1 MLLHNFACFSKLKT
15 PHANRNTSQVE
26 YQRTRMAE
34 LMFNIPQ
41 DYSKKQQQDWQQY
54 KLLEPDDATVLR
66 VFAIASGPTY
76 VNWVESYFANSA
88 RNQPGVVPKLSAIA
102 IRHSIE
108 LLTKKRLLTGNAYN
122 PQCDPL
128 LAERIC
134 REWFIEPEN
143 RKWMALFAEWNSAL
157 LSFEKTMAIRTIHV
171 LRNTLYSGG
180 EVEWDLM
187 RREIASN
194 HPHSSSDFSAALK
207 RICCSPWDVDWF
219 VSLPPFSQTQLLQL
233 LIERSL
239 REAERIPQCET
250 IINAL
255 LSNAT
260 PIKEEFLFFVS
271 LYYFFK
277 GEIEKAKTLLT
288 QSATMP
294 TGSKGLLLFMQGDYK
309 QAAEVFEEERA
320 VWCKQIKTKKGILPD
335 PIHLFHLLALLGAG
349 GEANKTKFFTLAE
362 ISARNKLVTEITIF
376 RFASWLVKGIP
387 YSYSYAIN
395 RETSPIRALF
405 QLLMDFWGRKED
417 KEVLQIELG
426 RLIERA
432 TDAEHYWI
440 AYQARVILQQCTET
454 NHKIALN
461 TWFRLTELYQA
472 EPEWKHVLDALKRIA
487 HPAETPEKVAQSM
500 RLIWTLSD
508 YNGLLYSIHP
518 KEQKLGINGRW
529 SKGRQASVARLR
541 NDMDN
546 LSYLSEADKYILQ
559 TAVNTSTYYE
569 NATYEIPL
577 KRALPYLI
585 GHPAL
590 YLGESELPA
599 EFARGEIRLRVLE
612 QNNSLHI
619 QLEPTPPVNL
629 DGDYFATKE
638 TPQRWVVY
646 TATAA
651 IKQVANIIG
660 KKLEAPIEAR
670 ESIIET
676 LTSLAPLLSI
686 HSDVAIPGH
695 EVETLTADPQLY
707 AHLLPYGD
715 GIKVQILVR
724 PITEG
729 SWYQPGKGGETV
741 IGELNGKAV
750 QARRNLAQEKAAL
763 SEFETTCFVLTEAEN
778 HQGERLLATPEL
790 ALEFLLQL
798 RELTHLIKPLWPVG
812 KRFNLSRELSE
823 NDLSL
828 RIKSGQDW
836 FNLSGEVKVDQDRVF
851 QLKQL
856 LALVDASP
864 GRFIQISENEYIAL
878 TEKLRKQLS
887 EMNGFFDYKEEAVIV
902 PTLGAH
908 LIEGWTQAS
917 STIEVDAAWRER
929 VNQMHLAQAFHA
941 EIPSTLDAD
950 LRDYQKVGFEW
961 LARMAQWGVG
971 VCLADDMGLGKTV
984 QTLSLLLY
992 RAAGGPAL
1000 VVAHMSLCT
1009 NWQAEANRFSP
1020 TLNIHLYHEERKLTD
1035 IGAFDVVVISYGLLQ
1050 NNITEFSS
1058 IHWHSLVLDE
1068 AQAIKNAQT
1077 KRTKAIFNLAAD
1089 FRLACTGTPIENHLG
1104 EIWSLFRYLNPG
1116 LLGSSE
1122 RFNERFA
1129 NAIERGDP
1137 ETKLRLKR
1145 LIQPFILRRTKREV
1159 LKELPPKTEIIYS
1172 IELSAEEK
1180 SLYEATRERAIE
1192 NINATAKLGK
1202 DSRFQILAEI
1212 TKLRRLCCHPAF
1224 VLKDTAIE
1232 SSKMNA
1238 LSDILDELI
1247 KNNHKA
1253 LVFSQFVDVLA
1264 KVKTLLEEKHI
1275 RYHYL
1280 DGATG
1285 MAERKKRVDAFQA
1298 GQGDLFL
1305 ISLKAG
1311 GTGLN
1316 LTAADYVIHIDPWWN
1331 PAVEDQASDRAHR
1344 IGQTRP
1350 VTIYRLVTKETIE
1363 ERIMNLH
1370 GKKRDL
1376 ADSLLAEGEI
1386 AASVSAEDMLALL
1399 KGEIS

>member
-1 MLLHNFACFSKLKT
+1 
-15 PHANRNTSQVE
+15 
-26 YQRTRMAE
+26 MAE

-41 DYSKKQQQDWQQY
+41 DYNKKQQQDWQQY
-54 KLLEPDDATVLR
+54 KLLEADDAAVLR

-88 RNQPGVVPKLSAIA
+88 RNQPGVVPKLSPIA

-108 LLTKKRLLTGNAYN
+108 LLTKKRLLTGNTYN

-143 RKWMALFAEWNSAL
+143 HKWMTPFTEWNSAL

-171 LRNTLYSGG
+171 LRSTLYSGG
-180 EVEWDLM
+180 EFEWDLM
-187 RREIASN
+187 QREIASN
-194 HPHSSSDFSAALK
+194 HQNSSSDFTAALK

-219 VSLPPFSQTQLLQL
+219 VSLPPFSQAQLLQL
-233 LIERSL
+233 LIELSL
-239 REAERIPQCET
+239 REAEQIPQCET

-260 PIKEEFLFFVS
+260 SIKEEFLYFVS
-271 LYYFFK
+271 LYYFLK
-277 GEIEKAKTLLT
+277 GEIEKAKKLLT
-288 QSATMP
+288 RFASMP
-294 TGSKGLLLFMQGDYK
+294 IGSHGLLLFMLGDYK
-309 QAAEVFEEERA
+309 QAAEVFEQERA
-320 VWCKQIKTKKGILPD
+320 AWCKRIKTKKGSLPD
-335 PIHLFHLLALLGAG
+335 PTHLFHLLALLGTG
-349 GEANKTKFFTLAE
+349 GEVNKTKFFALAE
-362 ISARNKLVTEITIF
+362 ISSRSKLPAEMAVF

-387 YSYSYAIN
+387 YSYAIT

-417 KEVLQIELG
+417 KEILQIELG
-426 RLIERA
+426 RLIEKA
-432 TDAEHYWI
+432 TNAEQYWV
-440 AYQARVILQQCTET
+440 AYQAHIILQQCTGSSRET
-454 NHKIALN
+454 PSSN
-461 TWFRLTELYQA
+461 WFPLTELYQA

-500 RLIWTLSD
+500 RLIWSLSD

-518 KEQKLGINGRW
+518 KEQKLGVNGRW

-546 LSYLSEADKYILQ
+546 LSYLTEADKYILQ
-559 TAVNTSTYYE
+559 TAVNTSAYYE
-569 NATYEIPL
+569 NASYDIPL

-585 GHPAL
+585 GHPSL
-590 YLGESELPA
+590 YFGESDLPA

-612 QNNSLHI
+612 QHNALLIH
-619 QLEPTPPVNL
+619 LEPTPPVDL
-629 DGDYFATKE
+629 DGDYFVKKE
-638 TPQRWVVY
+638 TPRRWVVY
-646 TATAA
+646 TVTAA
-651 IKQVANIIG
+651 IKQVAKIIG
-660 KKLEAPIEAR
+660 KELKAPTEAR

-707 AHLLPYGD
+707 AHLLPYSE

-750 QARRNLAQEKAAL
+750 QARRDLVQERNALLA
-763 SEFETTCFVLTEAEN
+763 FETACFVLTEAEN

-798 RELTHLIKPLWPVG
+798 RELTHLIKPLWPAG

-828 RIKSGQDW
+828 RINSGQDW
-836 FNLSGEVKVDQDRVF
+836 FNLSGEVKIDQDRTF

-856 LALVDASP
+856 LALVEASP

-878 TEKLRKQLS
+878 TENLRKQLS
-887 EMNGFFDYKEEAVIV
+887 EMNGFFDNKEDAVIV

-908 LIEGWTQAS
+908 LIEGWTQS
-917 STIEVDAAWRER
+917 SSKVEVDATWRER
-929 VNQMHLAQAFHA
+929 VNQMHFAQALQA

-950 LRDYQKVGFEW
+950 LRDYQKIGFEW

-992 RAAGGPAL
+992 RAGGGPAL
-1000 VVAHMSLCT
+1000 VVAPMSLCT
-1009 NWQAEANRFSP
+1009 NWQAEANRFAP

-1050 NNITEFSS
+1050 SNIADFQS

-1122 RFNERFA
+1122 RFNERFV
-1129 NAIERGDP
+1129 NAIERGDS
-1137 ETKLRLKR
+1137 EAKLRLKR

-1192 NINATAKLGK
+1192 NINATAKIGK

-1212 TKLRRLCCHPAF
+1212 TKLRRLCCHPTF
-1224 VLKDTAIE
+1224 VLPDTAIE

-1238 LSDILDELI
+1238 LADILDELI
-1247 KNNHKA
+1247 ENNHKA

-1264 KVKTLLEEKHI
+1264 KVKTFLDEKHI

-1280 DGATG
+1280 DGSTS

-1386 AASVSAEDMLALL
+1386 AASVSAEDMMALL
-1399 KGEIS
+1399 KDEIG